1 MESTLPS
8 DLPSQYSAIER
19 ETKEIGFSMPSDLLI
34 GSLLRTLTMSKPA
47 SRILELGTGTG
58 LSSSWII
65 DGMDDASQL
74 ITIDN
79 NPEFLKIAQKYLE
92 DDKRVSII
100 SNDAAVWLKN
110 YAGHPFD
117 IIFADAWPGKYSEI
131 QTTLDLLKAG
141 GFYIIDDMLPQPN
154 WPDGHSRHVK
164 KLITY
169 LEERNDLTISKLN
182 WSTGIIIAVKRTS
195 KDLR

>member
-1 MESTLPS
+1 MENILPS

-19 ETKEIGFSMPSDLLI
+19 ESREIDFSMPSDLLI
-34 GSLLRTLTMSKPA
+34 GSLLRTLTTSKPA

-65 DGMDDASQL
+65 DGMDNASQL

-79 NPEFLKIAQKYLE
+79 NPELLEIALKYLG
-92 DDKRVSII
+92 DDKRISILCK
-100 SNDAAVWLKN
+100 DAALWLKN
-110 YAGHPFD
+110 YASDPFD

-154 WPDGHSRHVK
+154 WPDGHSEHVK
-164 KLITY
+164 ELITY
-169 LEERNDLTISKLN
+169 LEEQNDLTISKLN
-182 WSTGIIIAVKRTS
+182 WSTGIIIAVKNN
-195 KDLR
+195 